1 MSLRKDIDSLNKSGS
16 NKWTAEMDQQLRQT
30 LQHMDSD
37 FLYSPAIQDIYEAA
51 RQTISIFTY
60 SLACSIPHH
69 PSVTTDKAKDFF
81 LHEVVEWKRVHENS
95 YFYAFVKPS
104 KSDSQNNR
112 NKFEIF
118 TQTKCDPKVAFEY
131 YFPNRDLTLKII
143 ETTCLLSNKKENT
156 WNLYLP
162 YLLQHLACLRLSPSF
177 TDMYHRSEPTERE
190 KLSLRMNLNFTEAE
204 ETELIKHKS
213 QYQIYLYLLFRQY
226 VTVYPSIPH
235 ELIGKKNYHD
245 HNYYQSVLVK
255 KNQSALY
262 SIAWRRNRN
271 KLFLDSSESFN
282 GSDSLMVMAAKKEI
296 FELFPYDTK

>member
-1 MSLRKDIDSLNKSGS
+1 MCVFFIFQKKKITLISGS
-16 NKWTAEMDQQLRQT
+16 L
-30 LQHMDSD
+30 
-37 FLYSPAIQDIYEAA
+37 PDIRVFA
-51 RQTISIFTY
+51 FF
-60 SLACSIPHH
+60 
-69 PSVTTDKAKDFF
+69 AK
-81 LHEVVEWKRVHENS
+81 N
-95 YFYAFVKPS
+95 
-104 KSDSQNNR
+104 
-112 NKFEIF
+112 
-118 TQTKCDPKVAFEY
+118 
-131 YFPNRDLTLKII
+131 
-143 ETTCLLSNKKENT
+143 
-156 WNLYLP
+156 NLY
-162 YLLQHLACLRLSPSF
+162 
-177 TDMYHRSEPTERE
+177 
-190 KLSLRMNLNFTEAE
+190 TEAE